1 MPQDSNRFLRQLDIL
16 PPEKLAFPITVI
28 GAGAIGSAAVVT
40 LAKMGCSDITVWDDD
55 TIEEHNVSNQMCLVQ
70 EIGSPKTSALL
81 LLTQLLSGIT
91 IKTKPE
97 RYRGQALAGVVI
109 AATDNMEARQEVWK
123 RAKMNRRVPLLIDAR
138 MGAEFARIYSIHPM
152 NPDESDFYEE
162 NLYSAE
168 EAERLPC
175 SARAIIYCPTVIGG
189 LIPLIV
195 KSHAVGTVIPREV
208 LFDLPSLTLVHG
220 ANTHLQEIKSR

>member
-55 TIEEHNVSNQMCLVQ
+55 TIEEHNVSNQMCLVK
-70 EIGSPKTSALL
+70 EIGSPKTSALMM
-81 LLTQLLSGIT
+81 LTQLLSGIA
-91 IKTKPE
+91 IKTRAE
-97 RYRGQALAGVVI
+97 RYRGQALAGVVV

-123 RAKMNRRVPLLIDAR
+123 RAKMNRRIPLLIDAR

-152 NPDESDFYEE
+152 NPDEGDFYEE

-189 LIPLIV
+189 LIALIV

-208 LFDLPSLTLVHG
+208 LFDLPRLTLVCSAAH
-220 ANTHLQEIKSR
+220 TQKIESR

>member
-81 LLTQLLSGIT
+81 MLTQLLSGIT
-91 IKTKPE
+91 IKTRLE
-97 RYRGQALAGVVI
+97 RYRGQALSGVVV

-123 RAKMNRRVPLLIDAR
+123 RAKMNRRIPLLIDTR

-152 NPDESDFYEE
+152 NADEADFYEE
-162 NLYSAE
+162 NLYAGE

-175 SARAIIYCPTVIGG
+175 SARAIIYCPTIIGG
-189 LIPLIV
+189 LIALIV
-195 KSHAVGTVIPREV
+195 KSHAIGKVMPREL
-208 LFDLPSLTLVHG
+208 LFDLPRVKLVFSAAH
-220 ANTHLQEIKSR
+220 TQEINSR

>member
-1 MPQDSNRFLRQLDIL
+1 MPQNSNRFLRQLDIL

-28 GAGAIGSAAVVT
+28 GAGAIGSATVIT

-55 TIEEHNVSNQMCLVQ
+55 TIQEHNVSNQMCLVK
-70 EIGSPKTSALL
+70 EIGSPKTSALMM
-81 LLTQLLSGIT
+81 LTELLSGIT
-91 IKTKPE
+91 IKTRAE
-97 RYRGQALAGVVI
+97 RYRGQVLSGVVI
-109 AATDNMEARQEVWK
+109 VATDNMEARQEIWK
-123 RAKMNRRVPLLIDAR
+123 RARMNRRIPLLIDAR

-162 NLYSAE
+162 NLYSAG

-189 LIPLIV
+189 LIALVV
-195 KSHAVGTVIPREV
+195 KSHAIGKVVPKEI
-208 LFDLPSLTLVHG
+208 LFDLPSLKLVCLGTNAQVITSH
-220 ANTHLQEIKSR
+220 